1 MMFDA
6 FHDEEGMTTVGVVL
20 SLLVTL
26 ALVFSA
32 GQAYRVGSASS
43 EVQNVA
49 DAAALAAQNEV
60 GEFMIVVR
68 VCDAAVLSLSLTSLV
83 ATGLGV
89 AALCTPAT
97 ASASETLLK
106 AGRDVAYARDRF
118 AEKAADGL
126 DRLQRLLPFLA
137 AANAASV
144 ASANN
149 GASSSYVALALLVP
163 ASGKKIAVDG
173 AAELE
178 DVAEAVGDEADEVRQ
193 VEDYLRAQGVK
204 RLALVV
210 ASSIGADLAMAFLTQ
225 MSLPVD
231 HVYFDGGQFAQIGRG
246 TRRVMMPFLYLAIK
260 SLYWSKGKTL
270 KKILWCGDD
279 AIKPYFIAAGRALT
293 LGNLRRQLADSLEDR
308 PFPPLPETLQRRTYF
323 AFGSAEDHEV
333 RAIYEL
339 QN

>member
-6 FHDEEGMTTVGVVL
+6 FHDEEGMTTVGMVL

-137 AANAASV
+137 AFGCGAAASASV
-144 ASANN
+144 AGRARRRTASLVGEGDVGSSRVAWLLRN
-149 GASSSYVALALLVP
+149 GVGWTRPVTRALL
-163 ASGKKIAVDG
+163 GN
-173 AAELE
+173 
-178 DVAEAVGDEADEVRQ
+178 
-193 VEDYLRAQGVK
+193 RAH
-204 RLALVV
+204 R
-210 ASSIGADLAMAFLTQ
+210 
-225 MSLPVD
+225 P
-231 HVYFDGGQFAQIGRG
+231 
-246 TRRVMMPFLYLAIK
+246 
-260 SLYWSKGKTL
+260 
-270 KKILWCGDD
+270 
-279 AIKPYFIAAGRALT
+279 
-293 LGNLRRQLADSLEDR
+293 RRQ
-308 PFPPLPETLQRRTYF
+308 P
-323 AFGSAEDHEV
+323 
-333 RAIYEL
+333 RA
-339 QN
+339 

>member
-6 FHDEEGMTTVGVVL
+6 FHDEEGMTTVGMVL

-193 VEDYLRAQGVK
+193 AADEAERAAERANEAK
-204 RLALVV
+204 RR
-210 ASSIGADLAMAFLTQ
+210 AFEH
-225 MSLPVD
+225 D
-231 HVYFDGGQFAQIGRG
+231 
-246 TRRVMMPFLYLAIK
+246 
-260 SLYWSKGKTL
+260 
-270 KKILWCGDD
+270 CGLD
-279 AIKPYFIAAGRALT
+279 PSYCM
-293 LGNLRRQLADSLEDR
+293 
-308 PFPPLPETLQRRTYF
+308 Y
-323 AFGSAEDHEV
+323 
-333 RAIYEL
+333 
-339 QN
+339 

>member
-1 MMFDA
+1 MMLDA
-6 FHDEEGMTTVGVVL
+6 FHDEEGMTTVGMVL
-20 SLLVTL
+20 ALLVTL

-137 AANAASV
+137 AANAA
-144 ASANN
+144 
-149 GASSSYVALALLVP
+149 
-163 ASGKKIAVDG
+163 
-173 AAELE
+173 
-178 DVAEAVGDEADEVRQ
+178 
-193 VEDYLRAQGVK
+193 
-204 RLALVV
+204 
-210 ASSIGADLAMAFLTQ
+210 
-225 MSLPVD
+225 
-231 HVYFDGGQFAQIGRG
+231 
-246 TRRVMMPFLYLAIK
+246 
-260 SLYWSKGKTL
+260 
-270 KKILWCGDD
+270 
-279 AIKPYFIAAGRALT
+279 
-293 LGNLRRQLADSLEDR
+293 
-308 PFPPLPETLQRRTYF
+308 
-323 AFGSAEDHEV
+323 
-333 RAIYEL
+333 
-339 QN
+339 

>member
-32 GQAYRVGSASS
+32 GQADRVGSASS

-60 GEFMIVVR
+60 GEFVIVVR

-144 ASANN
+144 KIGEQRGRSSGCGACASRARL
-149 GASSSYVALALLVP
+149 GEEDRGGRRGRARRR
-163 ASGKKIAVDG
+163 GRGGGRRGRRG
-173 AAELE
+173 AA
-178 DVAEAVGDEADEVRQ
+178 
-193 VEDYLRAQGVK
+193 
-204 RLALVV
+204 
-210 ASSIGADLAMAFLTQ
+210 
-225 MSLPVD
+225 
-231 HVYFDGGQFAQIGRG
+231 GGR
-246 TRRVMMPFLYLAIK
+246 
-260 SLYWSKGKTL
+260 
-270 KKILWCGDD
+270 
-279 AIKPYFIAAGRALT
+279 
-293 LGNLRRQLADSLEDR
+293 
-308 PFPPLPETLQRRTYF
+308 
-323 AFGSAEDHEV
+323 
-333 RAIYEL
+333 
-339 QN
+339 

>member
-1 MMFDA
+1 MMLDA
-6 FHDEEGMTTVGVVL
+6 FHDEEGMTTVGMVL
-20 SLLVTL
+20 ALLVTL

-193 VEDYLRAQGVK
+193 AADEAERAAERANEAK
-204 RLALVV
+204 RRAFEHDCGLDPSYCMYERASALA
-210 ASSIGADLAMAFLTQ
+210 G
-225 MSLPVD
+225 MSGSENPLFRSVD
-231 HVYFDGGQFAQIGRG
+231 A
-246 TRRVMMPFLYLAIK
+246 
-260 SLYWSKGKTL
+260 
-270 KKILWCGDD
+270 
-279 AIKPYFIAAGRALT
+279 
-293 LGNLRRQLADSLEDR
+293 
-308 PFPPLPETLQRRTYF
+308 
-323 AFGSAEDHEV
+323 
-333 RAIYEL
+333 
-339 QN
+339 

>member
-118 AEKAADGL
+118 AEKAADAKASPSP
-126 DRLQRLLPFLA
+126 RKASAKA
-137 AANAASV
+137 AAALRG
-144 ASANN
+144 ANVLPTN
-149 GASSSYVALALLVP
+149 LPTDS
-163 ASGKKIAVDG
+163 
-173 AAELE
+173 
-178 DVAEAVGDEADEVRQ
+178 
-193 VEDYLRAQGVK
+193 
-204 RLALVV
+204 
-210 ASSIGADLAMAFLTQ
+210 GADCAN
-225 MSLPVD
+225 SLSRLSTRYD
-231 HVYFDGGQFAQIGRG
+231 GRG
-246 TRRVMMPFLYLAIK
+246 AGKLLRHTGKYGFCPGARAPGHTETAFSPEKTGHPGTARHGHRPLA
-260 SLYWSKGKTL
+260 SW
-270 KKILWCGDD
+270 
-279 AIKPYFIAAGRALT
+279 A
-293 LGNLRRQLADSLEDR
+293 
-308 PFPPLPETLQRRTYF
+308 ETLIPLRWRVPLRTF
-323 AFGSAEDHEV
+323 HAW
-333 RAIYEL
+333 AIRTGTY
-339 QN
+339 Q

>member
-163 ASGKKIAVDG
+163 AWGRRSRWTA
-173 AAELE
+173 
-178 DVAEAVGDEADEVRQ
+178 RP
-193 VEDYLRAQGVK
+193 
-204 RLALVV
+204 
-210 ASSIGADLAMAFLTQ
+210 SS
-225 MSLPVD
+225 
-231 HVYFDGGQFAQIGRG
+231 
-246 TRRVMMPFLYLAIK
+246 
-260 SLYWSKGKTL
+260 KT
-270 KKILWCGDD
+270 W
-279 AIKPYFIAAGRALT
+279 
-293 LGNLRRQLADSLEDR
+293 
-308 PFPPLPETLQRRTYF
+308 QRRWATRPTRC
-323 AFGSAEDHEV
+323 GRRPMRPSAPPSGPTKRSAVHSSTTAASI
-333 RAIYEL
+333 RPIACTSAPL
-339 QN
+339 HWQA

>member
-6 FHDEEGMTTVGVVL
+6 FHDEEGMTTVGMVL

-126 DRLQRLLPFLA
+126 DRLQRLLPFP
-137 AANAASV
+137 V
-144 ASANN
+144 
-149 GASSSYVALALLVP
+149 SY
-163 ASGKKIAVDG
+163 
-173 AAELE
+173 
-178 DVAEAVGDEADEVRQ
+178 
-193 VEDYLRAQGVK
+193 
-204 RLALVV
+204 
-210 ASSIGADLAMAFLTQ
+210 T
-225 MSLPVD
+225 
-231 HVYFDGGQFAQIGRG
+231 H
-246 TRRVMMPFLYLAIK
+246 
-260 SLYWSKGKTL
+260 
-270 KKILWCGDD
+270 
-279 AIKPYFIAAGRALT
+279 LT
-293 LGNLRRQLADSLEDR
+293 LPTIA
-308 PFPPLPETLQRRTYF
+308 
-323 AFGSAEDHEV
+323 
-333 RAIYEL
+333 
-339 QN
+339 

>member
-6 FHDEEGMTTVGVVL
+6 FHDEEGMTTVGMVL

-149 GASSSYVALALLVP
+149 GASSSYVALALLVRGRSSRWP
-163 ASGKKIAVDG
+163 A
-173 AAELE
+173 
-178 DVAEAVGDEADEVRQ
+178 RP
-193 VEDYLRAQGVK
+193 
-204 RLALVV
+204 
-210 ASSIGADLAMAFLTQ
+210 SS
-225 MSLPVD
+225 
-231 HVYFDGGQFAQIGRG
+231 
-246 TRRVMMPFLYLAIK
+246 
-260 SLYWSKGKTL
+260 KT
-270 KKILWCGDD
+270 G
-279 AIKPYFIAAGRALT
+279 
-293 LGNLRRQLADSLEDR
+293 
-308 PFPPLPETLQRRTYF
+308 QRRWATRPTRC
-323 AFGSAEDHEV
+323 GRRPMRPSAPPSGPTKRSAVHSSTTAASI
-333 RAIYEL
+333 RPIACTSAPL
-339 QN
+339 HWQA